1 MEVTW
6 TILDYTETFSL
17 YTLGISVLIGI
28 IFGIAL
34 CYTLYSTY
42 IK

>member
-17 YTLGISVLIGI
+17 HTLGISVLIGI

-34 CYTLYSTY
+34 CYILYS
-42 IK
+42 IWVK